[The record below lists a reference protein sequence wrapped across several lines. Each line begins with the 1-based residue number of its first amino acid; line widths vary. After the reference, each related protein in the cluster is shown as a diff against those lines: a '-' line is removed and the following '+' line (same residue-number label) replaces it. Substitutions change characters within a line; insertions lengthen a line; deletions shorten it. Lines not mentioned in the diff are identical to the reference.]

1 MTGQDWL
8 EKDFYAVLGVPKDA
22 DDGAIKKAYR
32 KLARVHHPDANPDD
46 PSAERRFKDI
56 GEAYAVLSDSE
67 QRRQYDAI
75 RAMGGGARFTAGA
88 PGAGGAAGFDDLLGG
103 LFGGG
108 RGQRVR
114 FTTGGAPPGG
124 TGGAGG
130 YDDLLGEI
138 LRNAGAGEGSF
149 GSTGATRGRDV
160 STTVRIPLRQA
171 LTGTQ
176 VRLGVNQRGTQR
188 TVTARIPAGVRDG
201 QKLRLRGQ
209 GAAGPGG
216 PGDIVVTVE
225 VEPDTVFA
233 WDGTALRVTVPVT
246 FAEATLGAE
255 IDVPTLDG
263 VARLKVPA
271 GTPGG
276 RTFRV
281 RGRGPVVK
289 GAPADLLATVQVV
302 VPQRLDAEGRAAV
315 ETLRRLDGGADPRAS
330 LLASAAAG
338 RGAGQETA

>member
-22 DDGAIKKAYR
+22 DDAAVKKAYR
-32 KLARVHHPDANPDD
+32 KLARVHHPDANPGDA
-46 PSAERRFKDI
+46 SAERRFKDI
-56 GEAYAVLSDSE
+56 GEAYAVLSDAE
-67 QRRQYDAI
+67 QRRQYDAV
-75 RAMGGGARFTAGA
+75 RAMGAGARFTAGA
-88 PGAGGAAGFDDLLGG
+88 PGAGGAGGFDDLLGG

-114 FTTGGAPPGG
+114 FSTGGAG
-124 TGGAGG
+124 GGAGG
-130 YDDLLGEI
+130 YDDLLSEI
-138 LRNAGAGEGSF
+138 LRNANAGEGGF
-149 GSTGATRGRDV
+149 GAAGAARGRDV
-160 STTVRIPLRQA
+160 ATTVRIPLRQA
-171 LTGTQ
+171 LAGTQ

-188 TVTARIPAGVRDG
+188 TVTAKIPAGVRDG

-209 GAAGPGG
+209 GASGPGG

-225 VEPDTVFA
+225 VEADPVFT
-233 WDGTALRVTVPVT
+233 WDGAALRVTVPVT

-271 GTPGG
+271 GTPSG

-281 RGRGPVVK
+281 RGRGPAVK
-289 GAPADLLATVQVV
+289 GAPADLLATVHVV

-315 ETLRRLDGGADPRAS
+315 ESLRRLDAGVDPRGS
-330 LLASAAAG
+330 LLASAAAS